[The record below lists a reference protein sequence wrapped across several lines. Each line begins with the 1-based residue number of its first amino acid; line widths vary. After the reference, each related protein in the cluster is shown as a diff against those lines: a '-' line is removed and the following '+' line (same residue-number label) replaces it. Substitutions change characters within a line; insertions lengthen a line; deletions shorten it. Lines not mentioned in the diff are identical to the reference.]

1 MTTDEM
7 HQIGADAEAVGL
19 SLRTIRHYEEVGV
32 VVPSGRSPGG
42 FRLYTDA
49 DIERLRV
56 VKRMKPLDF
65 TLDEIRDV
73 LALLDALE
81 GVADGDE
88 DEAVASAAARL
99 GMYASLAE
107 ERYERMRERMAA
119 ASEFTDTLHRA
130 VRRARAS
137 EPRQR

>member
-7 HQIGADAEAVGL
+7 HQIGAVAEAVGL

-137 EPRQR
+137 EPRRR

>member
-1 MTTDEM
+1 MTTDGM
-7 HQIGADAEAVGL
+7 HQIGAVAEAVGL

-73 LALLDALE
+73 LALLGAVVE
-81 GVADGDE
+81 GDGP
-88 DEAVASAAARL
+88 EAVEGAAARL

-107 ERYERMRERMAA
+107 ERYERLRERLAA
-119 ASEFTDTLHRA
+119 ASEFIDTLQRA
-130 VRRARAS
+130 VRRARGA
-137 EPRQR
+137 EARRR

>member
-1 MTTDEM
+1 MTTDGM
-7 HQIGADAEAVGL
+7 HQIGAVAEAVGL

-73 LALLDALE
+73 LALLGAVAE
-81 GVADGDE
+81 GDGP
-88 DEAVASAAARL
+88 EAVEGAAARL

-107 ERYERMRERMAA
+107 ERYERLRERLAA
-119 ASEFTDTLHRA
+119 ASEFIDTLQRA
-130 VRRARAS
+130 VRRARGA
-137 EPRQR
+137 EARRR